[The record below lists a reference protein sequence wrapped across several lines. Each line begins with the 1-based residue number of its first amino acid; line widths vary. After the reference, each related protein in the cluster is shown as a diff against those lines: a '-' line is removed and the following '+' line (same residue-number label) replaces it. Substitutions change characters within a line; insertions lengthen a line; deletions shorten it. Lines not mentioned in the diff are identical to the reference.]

1 MLSLFSRISL
11 RLTFGISV
19 VLIAMMLVPG
29 LALADKI
36 DSLSRQ
42 LRGSS
47 SYKVRLSAALTLTRI
62 RSERGIEPLMR
73 ALRDRE
79 KSVRGVSAAG
89 LGKLVTTNTAL
100 STRARVL
107 DALKRVM
114 ATDKDKFVRRQAR
127 RAYTVVKA
135 LNSKPRKRSG
145 RIFIDVGAMGDK
157 TGRNELL
164 RKLMRITA
172 ANTLTQKAPS
182 MAHGIAPSAAKL
194 RRMNAFHIDATL
206 TELTVKKS
214 GLSAQIGCKVS
225 MLMATFPKKSMFGF
239 LSGGAVVK
247 TGSSS
252 QDVRSGKKDC
262 VTAVITDLVTR
273 RVIPTLKK
281 RAAAQ

>member
-1 MLSLFSRISL
+1 
-11 RLTFGISV
+11 
-19 VLIAMMLVPG
+19 MMLVPR

-36 DSLSRQ
+36 DSLSKQ

-62 RSERGIEPLMR
+62 RSGRGIEPLMR

-89 LGKLVTTNTAL
+89 LGKLVTAKTAP
-100 STRARVL
+100 SSRARVL
-107 DALKRVM
+107 DAIKRVM
-114 ATDKDKFVRRQAR
+114 TADQDKFVRRQAR

-135 LNSKPRKRSG
+135 LNSEPRKRPG
-145 RIFIDVGAMGDK
+145 RVFVDLGVMGDK
-157 TGRNELL
+157 TGHNEPL
-164 RKLMRITA
+164 RKLMRTTA
-172 ANTLTQKAPS
+172 ANTLTQQAPS
-182 MAHGIAPSAAKL
+182 MTHGVTPSTAKL
-194 RRMNAFHIDATL
+194 RRMKAFHIDATL
-206 TELTVKKS
+206 TELTVNKS
-214 GLSAQIGCKVS
+214 GSSAQIGCKVS

-239 LSGGAVVK
+239 LSGGAMVK

-262 VTAVITDLVTR
+262 VAAVINDLVTR

-281 RAAAQ
+281 RAVAP